1 MLRLLLTE
9 GVIQMIKELPVLTGA
24 SPKQAFSRYESKF
37 KALADEKRLQIM
49 YELTQ
54 HDDVCVCDLCEMVD
68 MPQSKLSYH
77 LKILLDAKLILKETR
92 GTWSY
97 YALNNEEVNHLLSEE
112 LCCIF
117 RRGGNNNDETNACC
131 N

>member
-1 MLRLLLTE
+1 MF
-9 GVIQMIKELPVLTGA
+9 KELPVLTSGEA
-24 SPKQAFSRYESKF
+24 VDFTKYEAKF
-37 KALADEKRLQIM
+37 KALADAKRLQIM

-54 HDDVCVCDLCEMVD
+54 KGNVCVCDLQEIVE

-77 LKILLDAKLILKETR
+77 LKILLEAGLIARETR

-97 YALNNEEVNHLLSEE
+97 YELNHEEVNRLLSPE

-117 RRGGNNNDETNACC
+117 RHDAPSDCC
-131 N
+131 S

>member
-1 MLRLLLTE
+1 
-9 GVIQMIKELPVLTGA
+9 MIKQLPVLQSGEA
-24 SPKQAFSRYESKF
+24 VDFAQYESKF
-37 KALADEKRLQIM
+37 KALADAKRLQIM

-54 HDDVCVCDLCEMVD
+54 KGSVCVCDLQDIVD

-77 LKILLDAKLILKETR
+77 LKILLEAGLITRETR

-97 YALNNEEVNHLLSEE
+97 YALNHDEVNRLLSPE

-117 RRGGNNNDETNACC
+117 RNDSPSGCC
-131 N
+131 S

>member
-1 MLRLLLTE
+1 VWKGIDLVVL
-9 GVIQMIKELPVLTGA
+9 KELPILDHNLNKIDF
-24 SPKQAFSRYESKF
+24 SPFEAKF

-49 YELTQ
+49 HELTKRGS
-54 HDDVCVCDLCEMVD
+54 VCVCDLTDMVE

-77 LKILLDAKLILKETR
+77 LKILLDAGLIHRETK

-97 YALNNEEVNHLLSEE
+97 YALNQDEVNKLLSPE

-117 RRGGNNNDETNACC
+117 RRVDEQAKGCC
-131 N
+131 